1 MLWGIEELH
10 RRKFESIKSRNKRE
24 IMSEEQLKLMNEKIA
39 AAERLLKE
47 VYDLRCRPR
56 FSMSFFEWE
65 NKYQEYLKTYKKN

>member
-1 MLWGIEELH
+1 
-10 RRKFESIKSRNKRE
+10 
-24 IMSEEQLKLMNEKIA
+24 MSEDQLKIMNEKIA
-39 AAERLLKE
+39 TAERLLKE